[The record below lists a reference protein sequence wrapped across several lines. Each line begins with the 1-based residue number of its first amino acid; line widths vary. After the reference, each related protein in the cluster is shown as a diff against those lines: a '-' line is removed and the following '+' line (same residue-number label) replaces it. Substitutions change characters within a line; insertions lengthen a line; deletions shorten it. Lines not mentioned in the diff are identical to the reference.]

1 MRITFLTVYL
11 MAAVMALSVAPAAAQ
26 NSSPP
31 TSYPLPPPEPV
42 IITTP
47 DGRDVPARFGT
58 TDRATR
64 CLQYGTSIG
73 VPRDQMADYIRRC
86 ALQ

>member
-1 MRITFLTVYL
+1 MFLLT
-11 MAAVMALSVAPAAAQ
+11 AVMALSVAPVVAQ
-26 NSSPP
+26 NPKP
-31 TSYPLPPPEPV
+31 QTSYPLPPPEPV

-47 DGRDVPARFGT
+47 DGRDVPARFDT

-73 VPRDQMADYIRRC
+73 VPRDQMADYTRRC